1 MVKDGQQRSLP
12 NIQQLIREVINSGKL
27 TRQEYMALTL
37 AMLSNQR
44 LSEDDRQQINRV
56 FDNIQTAQIKIV
68 DS

>member
-1 MVKDGQQRSLP
+1 MVKDAQQRSLP

-37 AMLSNQR
+37 AILSNQR
-44 LSEDDRQQINRV
+44 LSEDDRHQINRV
-56 FDNIQTAQIKIV
+56 FDNIQAAQIKIV